1 MPIIFLLFV
10 LGWFAVLKWFLIN
23 RTFFRL
29 GAFLMMSVLTY
40 LCFELLLWSFQLPLP
55 VMMVVGLLPLI
66 CVAYGFRLYDHY
78 TKRAKAK
85 NEEKPKHETPLVV
98 E

>member
-1 MPIIFLLFV
+1 MPIVFLLFV
-10 LGWFAVLKWFLIN
+10 LGWFAVLRWFLHN
-23 RTFFRL
+23 RTFSRL

-40 LCFELLLWSFQLPLP
+40 LSFELMLWSFRLPLP
-55 VMMVVGLLPLI
+55 VMLGVGLLPLI

-78 TKRAKAK
+78 SKRAKAK
-85 NEEKPKHETPLVV
+85 NDEKSKRKDFLVS